1 MAEADAPGVT
11 RLDEAHCARLL
22 PRRDPAGHKGT
33 FGTVVCVAG
42 SHGYVGAALLTATA
56 AARGGAGLVCL
67 AVPHWMWPVVAGRVP
82 EVVTIALRGT
92 ADGLDIDPKLALSAL
107 DERRP
112 EALVVGPGLLETE
125 GYRSLLLGL
134 LNERGVPVVI
144 DGGGLNLLARS
155 SGWSSSVARRCVL
168 TPHPGEFASLT
179 GQVVPASDDKRL
191 ECCSG
196 AARSF
201 GQVVVLKG
209 ARTVIASPDGR
220 VAIAPFANPALATAG
235 SGDVLAGLLGAL
247 LAQGVDPFDA
257 ACLGVYLHGMAGKRI
272 SERLGDSGLVASDL
286 PYEIALARHELT
298 SRRVD

>member
-92 ADGLDIDPKLALSAL
+92 ADGLDIDPKPARSAL

-134 LNERGVPVVI
+134 LNERGAPVVV

-155 SGWSSSVARRCVL
+155 SGWSSSAARRCVL
-168 TPHPGEFASLT
+168 TPHPGEFERLT
-179 GQVVPASDDKRL
+179 GVPVGSSDGERQQV
-191 ECCSG
+191 C
-196 AARSF
+196 AAAAGKF
-201 GQVVVLKG
+201 GQVVILKG
-209 ARTVIASPDGR
+209 ARTVIASPDGPLA
-220 VAIAPFANPALATAG
+220 VAPFANPALATAG
-235 SGDVLAGLLGAL
+235 SGDVLAGLIGAL
-247 LAQGVDPFDA
+247 LAQGVEPFDA
-257 ACLGVYLHGMAGKRI
+257 ACLSVYLHGMAGERI
-272 SERLGDSGLVASDL
+272 SRRVGDSGLLASDL
-286 PYEIALARHELT
+286 PYETARARHELA
-298 SRRVD
+298 SRHVD